1 MRYSK
6 IIIIAFSSL
15 ILVGCYDKQ
24 IITRTEVKTI
34 EIPSQLLEVNQIERP
49 LIENEADIIDAYIEL
64 YKNYLLLVDKINA
77 IKELNSNENHT
88 RENF

>member
-15 ILVGCYDKQ
+15 ILIGCYDKQ

-34 EIPSQLLEVNQIERP
+34 EIPAQLLEVNQIERP

-64 YKNYLLLVDKINA
+64 YKNYLLLVDKIRA

-88 RENF
+88 K

>member
-1 MRYSK
+1 MRYLQ

-24 IITRTEVKTI
+24 IITRTEFKTI
-34 EIPSQLLEVNQIERP
+34 EIPSQLLEINQLERP
-49 LIENEADIIDAYIEL
+49 LVTNEADIINAYIEL
-64 YKNYLLLVDKINA
+64 YKNYLLLVDKIRA

-88 RENF
+88 K

>member
-6 IIIIAFSSL
+6 IIIVAFSIL
-15 ILVGCYDKQ
+15 ILSGCYDKQ
-24 IITRTEVKTI
+24 IITRIEVKTI
-34 EIPSQLLEVNQIERP
+34 EIPAQLLEVNQLERP

-64 YKNYLLLVDKINA
+64 YKNYLLLVDKIRA

-88 RENF
+88 K

>member
-34 EIPSQLLEVNQIERP
+34 EIPAQLLEVNQIERP

-64 YKNYLLLVDKINA
+64 YKNYLLLVDKIRA

-88 RENF
+88 K

>member
-34 EIPSQLLEVNQIERP
+34 EIPSQLLEINQLERP
-49 LIENEADIIDAYIEL
+49 MINDESDIIDAYIEL

-77 IKELNSNENHT
+77 IKELNQNGNHT
-88 RENF
+88 R

>member
-15 ILVGCYDKQ
+15 ILIGCYDKQ

-34 EIPSQLLEVNQIERP
+34 EIPAQLLEVNQIERP

-88 RENF
+88 K

>member
-6 IIIIAFSSL
+6 IIIIAFSTL
-15 ILVGCYDKQ
+15 ILSGCYDKQ
-24 IITRTEVKTI
+24 IITRTEIKTI

-49 LIENEADIIDAYIEL
+49 LITSEADIIDAYIEL

-77 IKELNSNENHT
+77 IKELNLNGNHAK
-88 RENF
+88 

>member
-34 EIPSQLLEVNQIERP
+34 EIPAQLLEINQIERP

-77 IKELNSNENHT
+77 IKELNSNGNHT
-88 RENF
+88 R

>member
-1 MRYSK
+1 MRFLQ

-34 EIPSQLLEVNQIERP
+34 EIPSQLLEINQIERP
-49 LIENEADIIDAYIEL
+49 IINDESDIIDAYLDL
-64 YKNYLLLVDKINA
+64 YKNYLLLIDKINA
-77 IKELNSNENHT
+77 IKELNQNGNHAK
-88 RENF
+88 

>member
-34 EIPSQLLEVNQIERP
+34 EIPAQLLEVNQLERP
-49 LIENEADIIDAYIEL
+49 IINNESDIIDAYIEL

-77 IKELNSNENHT
+77 IKELNQNGNHT
-88 RENF
+88 K

>member
-15 ILVGCYDKQ
+15 ILSGCYDKQ

-34 EIPSQLLEVNQIERP
+34 EIPAQLLEVNQLERP
-49 LIENEADIIDAYIEL
+49 MINDESDIIDAYLEL
-64 YKNYLLLVDKINA
+64 YKNYLLLVDKIRA
-77 IKELNSNENHT
+77 IKELNQNGNHT
-88 RENF
+88 K

>member
-1 MRYSK
+1 MRYLK

-34 EIPSQLLEVNQIERP
+34 EIPAQLLEVNQIERP

-64 YKNYLLLVDKINA
+64 YKNYLLLVDKIRA
-77 IKELNSNENHT
+77 IKELNQNGNHT
-88 RENF
+88 K

>member
-15 ILVGCYDKQ
+15 ILSGCYDKQ

-49 LIENEADIIDAYIEL
+49 LIENESDIIDAYIEL

-77 IKELNSNENHT
+77 IKELNSNGNHE
-88 RENF
+88 R

>member
-1 MRYSK
+1 MKYLQ
-6 IIIIAFSSL
+6 IIIIAFNSL

-34 EIPSQLLEVNQIERP
+34 EIPSQLLEINQLERP
-49 LIENEADIIDAYIEL
+49 MINDESDIIDAYIEL
-64 YKNYLLLVDKINA
+64 YKNYLLLIDKIRA

-88 RENF
+88 K

>member
-1 MRYSK
+1 MRYLQ

-34 EIPSQLLEVNQIERP
+34 EIPAQLLEVNQLERP
-49 LIENEADIIDAYIEL
+49 IINNESDIIDAYIEL

-88 RENF
+88 K

>member
-34 EIPSQLLEVNQIERP
+34 KIPSQLLEINQLERP
-49 LIENEADIIDAYIEL
+49 LITNEADIIDAYIEL
-64 YKNYLLLVDKINA
+64 YKNYLLLVDKIKA

-88 RENF
+88 K

>member
-1 MRYSK
+1 MRYLQ

-15 ILVGCYDKQ
+15 ILIGCYDKQ

-34 EIPSQLLEVNQIERP
+34 EIPSQLLEINQLERP
-49 LIENEADIIDAYIEL
+49 MINDESDIIDAYIEL

-77 IKELNSNENHT
+77 IKELNQEK
-88 RENF
+88 

>member
-34 EIPSQLLEVNQIERP
+34 EIPAQLLEVNQIERP
-49 LIENEADIIDAYIEL
+49 MINDESDIIDAYIEL
-64 YKNYLLLVDKINA
+64 YKNYLLLIDKINA

-88 RENF
+88 R

>member
-49 LIENEADIIDAYIEL
+49 LITSEADIIDAYIEL
-64 YKNYLLLVDKINA
+64 YKNYLLLVDKIRA
-77 IKELNSNENHT
+77 IKELNQNGNHAK
-88 RENF
+88 

>member
-24 IITRTEVKTI
+24 IITRTEVKKI
-34 EIPSQLLEVNQIERP
+34 EIPAQLLEVNQLERP
-49 LIENEADIIDAYIEL
+49 IINNESDIIDAYIEL

-77 IKELNSNENHT
+77 IKELNQNGYHT
-88 RENF
+88 K

>member
-1 MRYSK
+1 MRYLQ
-6 IIIIAFSSL
+6 IIIISFSTL
-15 ILVGCYDKQ
+15 ILSGCYDKQ

-34 EIPSQLLEVNQIERP
+34 EIPAQLLEVNQIERP

-64 YKNYLLLVDKINA
+64 YKNYLLLVDKIRA

-88 RENF
+88 K

>member
-24 IITRTEVKTI
+24 IITRTEVKRI

-49 LIENEADIIDAYIEL
+49 LIENESDIIDAYIDL

-77 IKELNSNENHT
+77 IKELNK
-88 RENF
+88 

>member
-6 IIIIAFSSL
+6 IIIIVFSSL

-34 EIPSQLLEVNQIERP
+34 EIPAQLLEVNQLERP
-49 LIENEADIIDAYIEL
+49 LITNEADIIDAYIEL
-64 YKNYLLLVDKINA
+64 YKNYLLLVDKIKA

-88 RENF
+88 K